1 MPVIACAMRTIFG
14 KYNGSLSQVRTDD
27 LLALTI
33 KKVLEKAPQ
42 LNPADIDDVIIGN
55 SNGAGEDNRNV
66 ARMGSLLAGLP
77 VSVPGVT
84 INRLCGSSAE
94 AISSASRMI
103 AFGDGKFVLAGGVES
118 MSRAPWIV
126 ERTDSSAPENPIFH
140 QSTVGWRLVNPA
152 MPAEWTIPLGVAAEN
167 IAIEL
172 GITRQRQD
180 EWALRSH
187 QLATKAWTNGLHNDW
202 VFQVGDAKRDESIR
216 EQTTLEK
223 LSELKSAFSETGPVT
238 AGNSSP
244 LNDGSVVSLI
254 TSFQGARELH
264 LDPIVSIKSSSVV
277 GVSPERFTT
286 APIYAIKKV
295 LDRNNLKIS
304 DIDVWEINEAFAAMV
319 LTVLDAFPEID
330 VEKVNM
336 NGGAIAIGHPIG
348 ASASRAVIDCGRQL
362 ARTGGRYAIAA
373 ACIGAGQ
380 GIALLL
386 KSVSELESA
395 PRR

>member
-1 MPVIACAMRTIFG
+1 
-14 KYNGSLSQVRTDD
+14 
-27 LLALTI
+27 
-33 KKVLEKAPQ
+33 
-42 LNPADIDDVIIGN
+42 
-55 SNGAGEDNRNV
+55 
-66 ARMGSLLAGLP
+66 
-77 VSVPGVT
+77 
-84 INRLCGSSAE
+84 
-94 AISSASRMI
+94 
-103 AFGDGKFVLAGGVES
+103 
-118 MSRAPWIV
+118 
-126 ERTDSSAPENPIFH
+126 
-140 QSTVGWRLVNPA
+140 
-152 MPAEWTIPLGVAAEN
+152 
-167 IAIEL
+167 
-172 GITRQRQD
+172 
-180 EWALRSH
+180 
-187 QLATKAWTNGLHNDW
+187 
-202 VFQVGDAKRDESIR
+202 
-216 EQTTLEK
+216 
-223 LSELKSAFSETGPVT
+223 
-238 AGNSSP
+238 
-244 LNDGSVVSLI
+244 
-254 TSFQGARELH
+254 
-264 LDPIVSIKSSSVV
+264 VSIKSSSVV

-380 GIALLL
+380 GIAVLL